1 MSTKAVIFDVDGTLI
16 DTNDLHSAA
25 WVETFGHFGVEVD
38 LNDVRHEMG
47 KGGDQLMPCFLPRTW
62 SSGWDATSNAS
73 GWTCSSANTC
83 PRRAFPGVRAL
94 FERIRADG
102 HRIVLASSSKAQ
114 EVEHYKSL
122 ANVADLI
129 DGATSADDAE
139 HSKPYPD
146 IFRAALK
153 RLHPLRREEAVVVGD
168 SPCDAEAA
176 RGADLRMVGVLCGG
190 FDADALGEAGC
201 IAVYR
206 DPRDLLGRYE
216 ASPLASW
223 HPRPPVAASGP
234 MSTP

>member
-16 DTNDLHSAA
+16 DFNDLHTAA
-25 WVETFGHFGVEVD
+25 WVEAFRHFGVEVD
-38 LNDVRHEMG
+38 PEDIRHQMG
-47 KGGDQLMPCFLPRTW
+47 KGGDQLMPSFLPPDLIQQK
-62 SSGWDATSNAS
+62 G
-73 GWTCSSANTC
+73 SAIERFRVDLFQRKYL
-83 PRRAFPGVRAL
+83 PRARAFPGVREL
-94 FERIRADG
+94 FERIRVEG

-146 IFRAALK
+146 IFQAALK
-153 RLHPLRREEAVVVGD
+153 RLHPLRPAEAVVVGD
-168 SPCDAEAA
+168 SPYDAEAA

-190 FDADALGEAGC
+190 FEADVLRAAGC

-206 DPRDLLGRYE
+206 DARDLLERYD
-216 ASPLASW
+216 ASPLATGDL
-223 HPRPPVAASGP
+223 R
-234 MSTP
+234 